1 MKMAKVT
8 KCEVNDCV
16 YNKDHACHT
25 LGITV
30 GDGCSPD
37 GASSKCD
44 TFCGSTIEGG
54 NTSDRAGVGACKV
67 MGCAHNTRLEC
78 MAPGINVGYRDQTP
92 YCLTFGAK

>member
-16 YNKDHACHT
+16 YNKDHSCHT

-30 GDGCSPD
+30 GDGCNPGGSI
-37 GASSKCD
+37 SKCD
-44 TFCGSTIEGG
+44 TFCRSTTEGG
-54 NTSDRAGVGACKV
+54 NAANRAGVGACKV

-78 MAPGINVGYRDQTP
+78 MAPGINVGYREQTP
-92 YCLTFGAK
+92 YCLTFEAK